1 MSPSPRLPRGHNVM
15 PCLAPWSPGHAMQL
29 PGNFYVPSFLSS
41 YILIV
46 KFHFEFKSLFSC
58 AIYFRAYIETSFNIT
73 KTMLK
78 IMNLTGQ
85 KNHLFL
91 HLYNF
96 NQKTFI
102 TIVEPLFK
110 FDQKLQLHI
119 ATCKEMYL
127 AVNVV

>member
-1 MSPSPRLPRGHNVM
+1 LYVFYPSNVALSFRVLFTRGASPWCHLAPASPGVTMWCLAWP
-15 PCLAPWSPGHAMQL
+15 LAPWSPGHAMQL
-29 PGNFYVPSFLSS
+29 PGNFYFQSFLSS

-85 KNHLFL
+85 KNLFL
-91 HLYNF
+91 HL
-96 NQKTFI
+96 
-102 TIVEPLFK
+102 TILTKRHSLPL
-110 FDQKLQLHI
+110 
-119 ATCKEMYL
+119 
-127 AVNVV
+127 